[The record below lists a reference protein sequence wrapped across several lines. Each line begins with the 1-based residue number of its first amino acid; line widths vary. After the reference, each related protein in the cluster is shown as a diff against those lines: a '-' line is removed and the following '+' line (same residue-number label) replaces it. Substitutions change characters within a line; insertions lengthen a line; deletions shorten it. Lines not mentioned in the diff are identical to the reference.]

1 MQDKSYTAIRCEIV
15 EHSETMTLGQICRS
29 CGVHAEWVT
38 LLVEEGILEP
48 IAPQERQWRFAAAH
62 LPRVHTARR
71 LAQDLGLNTSGI
83 ALALELMD
91 EIRELRGRLEAQ
103 ELTGPSR

>member
-1 MQDKSYTAIRCEIV
+1 MPDTRYTLTCEIV
-15 EHSETMTLGQICRS
+15 EHSETLTLAQLCRS

-38 LLVEEGILEP
+38 LLVEHGVLEP
-48 IAPQERQWRFAAAH
+48 VAPRERQWRFATAH

-71 LAQDLGLNTSGI
+71 LARDLDLNASGI

-91 EIRELRGRLEAQ
+91 EIRTLRSRLAVHETPPD
-103 ELTGPSR
+103 ER

>member
-1 MQDKSYTAIRCEIV
+1 MQDNTYTAISCEIV
-15 EHSETMTLGQICRS
+15 EHSETLTLGQICRS

-48 IAPQERQWRFAAAH
+48 IAPQARQWRFAAAH

-71 LAQDLGLNTSGI
+71 LAEDLGLNTSGI
-83 ALALELMD
+83 ALALELME
-91 EIRELRGRLEAQ
+91 EIRELRGRLEAH
-103 ELTGPSR
+103 EPRGSYR